1 MAPRL
6 TPPLTVFLGDNGGMA
21 MRKRMIGLLSTALI
35 PGLMLLGSVSYAA
48 EINEHTIKFA
58 TAGAIGSPIALG
70 MEKFAELVQEKSGGQ
85 ITVKRFPGGTL
96 GGDIQT
102 LSALQGGTVEM
113 TSMNAGILASVAKDF
128 AMVDLPFLFESPKE
142 ADAVMDGPV
151 GDALAAELPEKG
163 LVGLGYWELGFRQ
176 LSNNRHPITKVDD
189 IAGLKIRVIQSP
201 IYIDLFNTLGANAV
215 PMAFTELY
223 TALET
228 GAIDGQEN
236 PAPSILTAKLNE
248 VQKYLTLTQHTYNP
262 QIVMI
267 SGKFWDKLNDDE
279 RKLIQEATLEAR
291 DYQRMVSR
299 EQAGKAVDELKAE
312 GMEVSELPPEEVA
325 KFREKAKP
333 VADKYAAQ
341 IDPALVQ
348 QLHDEIAKVRGKS

>member
-1 MAPRL
+1 MRRRL
-6 TPPLTVFLGDNGGMA
+6 
-21 MRKRMIGLLSTALI
+21 IGLLTSALI
-35 PGLMLLGSVSYAA
+35 PGLILLGGAGHAA

-58 TAGAIGSPIALG
+58 TAGAKGSPIALG
-70 MEKFAELVQEKSGGQ
+70 MDKFAELVEEKSGGQ
-85 ITVKRFPGGTL
+85 ITVKRYPGGTL
-96 GGDIQT
+96 GGDVQT
-102 LSALQGGTVEM
+102 ISALQGGTVEM
-113 TSMNAGILASVAKDF
+113 TTMNAGILASVAKDF
-128 AMVDLPFLFESPKE
+128 ALVDLPFLFESPKE

-151 GDALAAELPEKG
+151 GTALAAKLPENG

-201 IYIDLFNTLGANAV
+201 IYIDLFNALGANAV
-215 PMAFTELY
+215 PMPFTELY

-236 PAPSILTAKLNE
+236 PAASILTAKLNE
-248 VQKYLTLTQHTYNP
+248 VQPYLTLTNHTYNP

-267 SGKFWDKLNDDE
+267 SGKFWDQLNDDE
-279 RKLIQEATLEAR
+279 RKLLQDATLEAR
-291 DYQRMVSR
+291 DYQRKVSR
-299 EQAGKAVDELKAE
+299 EQAGKAVEELKAE
-312 GMEVSELPPEEVA
+312 GMEVSELPPAEVA
-325 KFREKAKP
+325 KFRDKAKP

-348 QLHDEIAKVRGKS
+348 QLLAEIAKVRGKS

>member
-1 MAPRL
+1 
-6 TPPLTVFLGDNGGMA
+6 
-21 MRKRMIGLLSTALI
+21 MRKQMIGLLTTALI
-35 PGLMLLGSVSYAA
+35 PGLDARRRRLCRRDQRAHDQVRHRRRDRL
-48 EINEHTIKFA
+48 
-58 TAGAIGSPIALG
+58 PIALG
-70 MEKFAELVQEKSGGQ
+70 MDKFAEIVKEKSGGQ

-96 GGDIQT
+96 GGDVQT

-113 TSMNAGILASVAKDF
+113 TTMNAGILASVAKDF

-151 GDALAAELPEKG
+151 GATLAAELPENG

-201 IYIDLFNTLGANAV
+201 IYIDLFNALGANAV
-215 PMAFTELY
+215 PMPFTELY

-248 VQKYLTLTQHTYNP
+248 VQDYLTLTNIPTTRRSSWSARS
-262 QIVMI
+262 
-267 SGKFWDKLNDDE
+267 SG
-279 RKLIQEATLEAR
+279 T
-291 DYQRMVSR
+291 S
-299 EQAGKAVDELKAE
+299 
-312 GMEVSELPPEEVA
+312 
-325 KFREKAKP
+325 
-333 VADKYAAQ
+333 
-341 IDPALVQ
+341 
-348 QLHDEIAKVRGKS
+348 

>member
-1 MAPRL
+1 
-6 TPPLTVFLGDNGGMA
+6 
-21 MRKRMIGLLSTALI
+21 MRNRMMGLLTIALV
-35 PGLMLLGSVSYAA
+35 PGVLALGYVSDAA

-70 MEKFAELVQEKSGGQ
+70 MEKFAEIVQEKSSGK
-85 ITVKRFPGGTL
+85 IKVKRFPGGTL
-96 GGDIQT
+96 GGDVQT

-113 TSMNAGILASVAKDF
+113 TSMNAGILGNVAKDF
-128 AMVDLPFLFESPKE
+128 AMVDLPFLFDSPKE
-142 ADAVMDGPV
+142 ADTVMDGPV
-151 GDALAAELPEKG
+151 GTALAAELPEKG

-176 LSNNRHPITKVDD
+176 LTNSRHPITKVDD

-248 VQKYLTLTQHTYNP
+248 VQKYMTLTQHTYNP

-267 SGKFWDKLNDDE
+267 SAKFWEKLNEDE

-312 GMEVSELPPEEVA
+312 GMEVTALPPEEVA

-341 IDPALVQ
+341 IDPALMQ
-348 QLHDEIAKVRGKS
+348 QLQAEIAKVRGKS

>member
-1 MAPRL
+1 
-6 TPPLTVFLGDNGGMA
+6 
-21 MRKRMIGLLSTALI
+21 MRNRIIGLLTTALV
-35 PGLMLLGSVSYAA
+35 PGFLMFGNPAYAA

-70 MEKFAELVQEKSGGQ
+70 MEKFAAIVQEKSGGK

-96 GGDIQT
+96 GGDVQT

-113 TSMNAGILASVAKDF
+113 TSMNAGILGNVAKDF
-128 AMVDLPFLFESPKE
+128 AMVDLPFLFDSPKE
-142 ADAVMDGPV
+142 ADTVMDGPV
-151 GDALAAELPEKG
+151 GTALAAELPEKG

-176 LSNNRHPITKVDD
+176 LTNNRHPITKVDD

-248 VQKYLTLTQHTYNP
+248 VQKYMTLTQHTYNP

-267 SGKFWDKLNDDE
+267 SGKFWDKLNEDE

-299 EQAGKAVDELKAE
+299 EQAGKAIEELKAE
-312 GMEVSELPPEEVA
+312 GMEVTELPPEEVA

-333 VADKYAAQ
+333 VAEKYAAQ
-341 IDPALVQ
+341 IDPALMQ
-348 QLHDEIAKVRGKS
+348 QLQAELAKARGKS